1 MWKDLRFTLFA
12 ASQGLSVMS
21 YMPVHM
27 LAPAAA
33 RHHGL
38 TEAEAALV
46 LSAVAG
52 GDFVGRLSSG
62 FFFDLPCVRRHRYRP
77 FSGAMLVMAIGM
89 LLWPFLV
96 SFRAAMVNAAVFG
109 LFLGIAIAQRT
120 NVLCDLVG
128 TERLSGALGMCI
140 AAQGVGVFVGPFVAG
155 ESRNVRFTW
164 HC

>member
-1 MWKDLRFTLFA
+1 MLTLFA
-12 ASQGLSVMS
+12 VPQDLSVVS

-38 TEAEAALV
+38 SEAEAA

-52 GDFVGRLSSG
+52 GDFVGRLTSE

-77 FSGAMLVMAIGM
+77 FSAAMLVMAVGM
-89 LLWPFLV
+89 LLWPFTV
-96 SFRAAMVNAAVFG
+96 SFRAAMVNAVVFG
-109 LFLGIAIAQRT
+109 RFLGIDIAQRT

-140 AAQGVGVFVGPFVAG
+140 AAAQGVGVFVGPFVAG
-155 ESRNVRFTW
+155 ESRNVRFTL